1 MQNYFYCFN
10 NVIRKQRNEGAIEN
24 SLTKKLAKKFIKR
37 FGRKLMSLTRKH
49 RIEKELYSRF
59 VDDIT
64 SALKALDPSVRFNK

>member
-1 MQNYFYCFN
+1 MQNFFYCFN

-24 SLTKKLAKKFIKR
+24 SRTKKLAKLFIKR
-37 FGRKLMSLTRKH
+37 FDRKLTL

-59 VDDIT
+59 VDNIT